1 MVYVGIIAAASR
13 IPEVRYVSPDFATF
27 SLTMLVALGTGI
39 LFGLTP
45 ALHAT
50 RRGVAEVLK
59 SAEAGTTGRSRLHQ
73 SFVVA
78 QVVLIQPLLV
88 LIASLVVK
96 LNVPDRVTLPSG
108 IPDRVLQLSIDLDAM
123 TGTNAEKNVALRR
136 LVQRLSQTPGV
147 VNVLPNPEPLRS
159 ATLSVREDDRGTLP
173 RANDPIPVD
182 MVLST
187 AGYFDLMGVPLLRGD
202 DLPPADTNST
212 AIISSDLARALWSN
226 SDPIGKRFKQ
236 LTPAQ
241 FARRDLIVTGVYDSR
256 HLPSGTSSARI
267 YRSVKEW
274 RATRYLIRT
283 AGPATERADAVRRI
297 AREELPTT
305 PIDRPITLAQMDEE
319 RVNGMRTSG
328 LAAFGLTT
336 LVLLLASIGLYGIV
350 ALSVGQRRREIG
362 VRMALGAR
370 ASQVVGLF
378 YRSGLKLGVL
388 GLVLGLPISLVAT
401 RVLPALGEQAGSH
414 TQAPNLWIIGPLVAA
429 VVLIVAS
436 IATLIPATR
445 AATVNPVTALRTD

>member
-1 MVYVGIIAAASR
+1 
-13 IPEVRYVSPDFATF
+13 
-27 SLTMLVALGTGI
+27 
-39 LFGLTP
+39 
-45 ALHAT
+45 
-50 RRGVAEVLK
+50 
-59 SAEAGTTGRSRLHQ
+59 
-73 SFVVA
+73 
-78 QVVLIQPLLV
+78 
-88 LIASLVVK
+88 
-96 LNVPDRVTLPSG
+96 
-108 IPDRVLQLSIDLDAM
+108 
-123 TGTNAEKNVALRR
+123 
-136 LVQRLSQTPGV
+136 
-147 VNVLPNPEPLRS
+147 
-159 ATLSVREDDRGTLP
+159 VREDDRGTLP

-212 AIISSDLARALWSN
+212 AIISSDLARALWGN